1 MIDSKIP
8 PLDVKTEPYIDAHSH
23 VWTPDIAQYPLAASF
38 KKSDMQPASFTA
50 EELLAQCRPVG
61 VGRVN
66 LIQMSY
72 YEFDNKYMLEMIA
85 KYPDRFVGTG
95 IVDPLAPA
103 PDRAMR
109 SLKDKGVMAFRITT
123 GYARQPSETWLR
135 PHGFDL
141 MFDEAARSGQVISCL
156 IDPTCFAEVDRM
168 ATLHPDAPI
177 IIDHFGRIGVG
188 GTVVP
193 SELKALCNLAKHKN
207 VYVKIGAYYALGAKK
222 PPYTDLIPMIRELL
236 TSYGSSR
243 LMWES
248 DCPFQ
253 VVNHTYKDSIS
264 LITDRMDF
272 LTSDQR
278 ADILGR
284 TAERL
289 LFKKQG

>member
-1 MIDSKIP
+1 MTSANIP
-8 PLDVKTEPYIDAHSH
+8 PLDLKTEPYIDAHSH

-38 KKSDMQPASFTA
+38 KKADMQPASFTA
-50 EELLAQCRPVG
+50 EELFAHCRPVG
-61 VGRVN
+61 IGRVN

-72 YEFDNKYMLEMIA
+72 YEFDNRYMLDMIA

-109 SLKDKGVMAFRITT
+109 ALKDKGVMAFRITT
-123 GYARQPSETWLR
+123 GYARQPSDKWLQ
-135 PHGFDL
+135 PHGFNL

-168 ATLHPDAPI
+168 AKLHPNAPV
-177 IIDHFGRIGVG
+177 IIDHFGRIGSS
-188 GTVVP
+188 GTINPAEV
-193 SELKALCNLAKHKN
+193 KALCNLANHKN
-207 VYVKIGAYYALGAKK
+207 TYVKIGAYYAFGAKK
-222 PPYTDLIPMIRELL
+222 PPYTDMIPMIRELL
-236 TSYGSSR
+236 TAYGSSR

-264 LITDRMDF
+264 LITDRIDF
-272 LTSDQR
+272 LSADQR
-278 ADILGR
+278 ADILGL

-289 LFKKQG
+289 LFKTKA

>member
-1 MIDSKIP
+1 MIDSSIP

-253 VVNHTYKDSIS
+253 VVNHTYKDSIA
-264 LITDRMDF
+264 LITERMDF

-289 LFKKQG
+289 MFKKQG

>member
-1 MIDSKIP
+1 MLNAAQVE
-8 PLDVKTEPYIDAHSH
+8 PLDLKKEPYIDAHSH
-23 VWTPDIAQYPLAASF
+23 VWTPDTGRYPLASSF

-72 YEFDNKYMLEMIA
+72 YEFDNSYMLDMIA
-85 KYPDRFVGTG
+85 RYPDRFVGTG

-109 SLKDKGVMAFRITT
+109 ALKPKGVKAFRITT
-123 GYARQPSETWLR
+123 GYAKQPPETWLR
-135 PHGFDL
+135 PQGFDL
-141 MFDEAARSGQVISCL
+141 MFDEAARSKQVISCL
-156 IDPTCFAEVDRM
+156 IDSACFAEVDRM
-168 ATLHPDAPI
+168 ATLHPQTPI
-177 IIDHFGRIGVG
+177 IIDHFGRIGVEG
-188 GTVVP
+188 FIDPAKV
-193 SELKALCNLAKHKN
+193 KALCNLAKHEN
-207 VYVKIGAYYALGAKK
+207 MYVKIGAYYALGAKK

-236 TSYGSSR
+236 AAYGSRR

-253 VVNHTYKDSIS
+253 VVSHTCKDSIS
-264 LITDRMDF
+264 LVTDRLDF
-272 LTSDQR
+272 LTDDQR

-284 TAERL
+284 TAEKL
-289 LFKKQG
+289 LFKP

>member
-1 MIDSKIP
+1 MNIAAVP
-8 PLDVKTEPYIDAHSH
+8 PLDKKNEPFIDAHSH
-23 VWTPDIAQYPLAASF
+23 VWTPDLAKYPLAASF
-38 KKSDMQPASFTA
+38 KKADMQPPSFTA

-72 YEFDNKYMLEMIA
+72 YEFDNAYMLDMIA

-103 PDRAMR
+103 PDRAMKA
-109 SLKDKGVMAFRITT
+109 LKPKGVVAFRITP
-123 GYARQPSETWLR
+123 GYAKQPSATWLR
-135 PHGFDL
+135 PPGFDL

-168 ATLHPDAPI
+168 ATLHPRAPI
-177 IIDHFGRIGVG
+177 VIDHFGRIGVDG
-188 GTVVP
+188 EIRPADV
-193 SELKALCNLAKHKN
+193 KALCSLAKHERMT
-207 VYVKIGAYYALGAKK
+207 VKIGAYYALGKKK
-222 PPYTDLIPMIRELL
+222 PPYRDLVPMIRELL
-236 TSYGSSR
+236 AAYGSNR

-253 VVNHTYKDSIS
+253 VVNHTYAESIE
-264 LITDRMDF
+264 LIKNLDLLTD
-272 LTSDQR
+272 DQR

-284 TAERL
+284 TSERV
-289 LFKKQG
+289 FFAQSA

>member
-1 MIDSKIP
+1 MTADAIP
-8 PLDVKTEPYIDAHSH
+8 PLDLKKEPYIDAHSH
-23 VWTPDIAQYPLAASF
+23 VWTPDLTRYPLASSF
-38 KKSDMQPASFTA
+38 KKEDMKPASFTA

-72 YEFDNKYMLEMIA
+72 YEFDNAYMLDMIA

-109 SLKDKGVMAFRITT
+109 ALKSKGVVAFRITP
-123 GYARQPSETWLR
+123 GYAKQPPDKWLR
-135 PHGFDL
+135 PQGFDL

-156 IDPTCFAEVDRM
+156 IDPSCFAEVDRM
-168 ATLHPDAPI
+168 ATLHPRAPV
-177 IIDHFGRIGVG
+177 IIDHFGRIGVDG
-188 GTVVP
+188 KITAEQVKSLV
-193 SELKALCNLAKHKN
+193 NLANHKN
-207 VYVKIGAYYALGAKK
+207 MYVKIGAYYALGAKK

-236 TSYGSSR
+236 VAYGSDR

-253 VVNHTYKDSIS
+253 VVDHTYHDSIS
-264 LITDRMDF
+264 LVTDRMDF
-272 LTSDQR
+272 LTDTQR
-278 ADILGR
+278 ADILGK

-289 LFKKQG
+289 LFKKTS